1 MPLTKGT
8 ALAVPHKDTV
18 MRALA
23 PEVRLLDMPD
33 EIGHLSLHVRTLGTG
48 AHKEI
53 LRESL
58 ENVPQGLKPSPIAHF
73 TARLKPCPSFSVPSS
88 GEFFRNL
95 FSDL

>member
-58 ENVPQGLKPSPIAHF
+58 ENRTPGAKALSDRALYGTAEAVPFVQ
-73 TARLKPCPSFSVPSS
+73 
-88 GEFFRNL
+88 
-95 FSDL
+95 